1 VSHSA
6 QYFGKKWANLG
17 LAQECGFPPNQ
28 TACQPLSQQL
38 AKTSGDSP
46 TVAGRN
52 DMHPEEIM
60 KPDLL
65 SEIVL
70 LTFGTLILLSLAL
83 FVVATLARS

>member
-6 QYFGKKWANLG
+6 QYFQWKYATLE
-17 LAQECGFPPNQ
+17 LAQECSFPPNQ
-28 TACQPLSQQL
+28 TAYHLLSQRLPGQ
-38 AKTSGDSP
+38 TDRP
-46 TVAGRN
+46 TVARRN

-70 LTFGTLILLSLAL
+70 MTFGTLILSSLVL
-83 FVVATLARS
+83 FVMAAFSRA